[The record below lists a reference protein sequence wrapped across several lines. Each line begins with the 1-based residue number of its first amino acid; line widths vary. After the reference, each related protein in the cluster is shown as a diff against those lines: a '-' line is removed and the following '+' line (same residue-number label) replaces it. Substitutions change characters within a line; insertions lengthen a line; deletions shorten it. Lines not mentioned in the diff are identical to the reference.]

1 MQTDT
6 NILKHFSA
14 NLVSSTEELEGAVKR
29 GFMLLHQ
36 KNAILEDLRNHA
48 PERLAELRELLA
60 AGAPARPDPRRLGFY
75 EVDGQS
81 HVYYV
86 FVYAAAVKVMLLGV
100 WEKDPVAQFVACTR
114 PAA

>member
-6 NILKHFSA
+6 NIVKHFSA
-14 NLVSSTEELEGAVKR
+14 NLVSSTRELEGAVKR

-48 PERLAELRELLA
+48 PERLAGLREFLA

-75 EVDGQS
+75 GADGRPHGYYCFVDPTAGEVS
-81 HVYYV
+81 V
-86 FVYAAAVKVMLLGV
+86 LGGG
-100 WEKDPVAQFVACTR
+100 EKDPCDQILCG
-114 PAA
+114 